1 MKRQTIKK
9 LASASFV
16 KNGLDSRNVSRVTK
30 ILKREDLKIYIKDL
44 KNIEAKRSVLVT
56 LPSASGINEIKSHF
70 SKIYPG
76 KRIVFNVD
84 ESLLSGIKVVDYDN
98 VYELSLRGLLE
109 NSLKGPAND

>member
-1 MKRQTIKK
+1 MKKQTIKK

-16 KNGLDSRNVSRVTK
+16 KNNLDSRNVSRVTK
-30 ILKREDLKIYIKDL
+30 ILKREDLKVYIIDL
-44 KNIEAKRSVLVT
+44 KNIEARRTVLVT
-56 LPSASGINEIKSHF
+56 LPSRSGVSEIKSHF

-98 VYELSLRGLLE
+98 VYELSIKGLLE
-109 NSLKGPAND
+109 NSLKGSTND